1 MQSIWAAGHSPFRV
15 SELSALLRTGR
26 KRHGQLH
33 HLTIDLLQYFPEV
46 ILCRVQPC
54 RHGHV
59 EGEHNQVHGGKEEEG
74 EEKTH
79 ASSPHAFVLNGRKKK
94 RRISGILWKLISCRF
109 GKEVIKSLEMIVYRG
124 MHVMTDSGTNLC
136 SFGTGRRGA

>member
-1 MQSIWAAGHSPFRV
+1 MIKSDARKKLPVVQSIWTAGHSPVLV

-33 HLTIDLLQYFPEV
+33 RLTIDLLQYFPEV

-59 EGEHNQVHGGKEEEG
+59 EVEHNQVHGGKEEES
-74 EEKTH
+74 EEKKH

-94 RRISGILWKLISCRF
+94 KWYIVEANLLQSWKR
-109 GKEVIKSLEMIVYRG
+109 K
-124 MHVMTDSGTNLC
+124 
-136 SFGTGRRGA
+136 